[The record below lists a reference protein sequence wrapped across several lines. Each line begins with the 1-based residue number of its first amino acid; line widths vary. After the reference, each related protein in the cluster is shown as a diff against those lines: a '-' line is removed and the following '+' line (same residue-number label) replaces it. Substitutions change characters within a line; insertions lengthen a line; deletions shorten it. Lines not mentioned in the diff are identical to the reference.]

1 MKNIMTNKFWW
12 VARSF
17 ATLVIFGSVAMSQGM
32 LISEVAEG
40 SSNNKYIEIY
50 NGTGAD
56 VDLSNYALSSCSNGC
71 DDSLAFDYPNN
82 VTFDTGTTL
91 GAGDVYVVCHPQAD
105 EFIQGECDGTHQYL
119 SNGDDFYALVDATDG
134 TVIDKVGDFG
144 DDPGSGWD
152 VGGVSNATKD
162 HTLVRK
168 IGISEGNLSLIH
180 I

>member
-82 VTFDTGTTL
+82 VTL
-91 GAGDVYVVCHPQAD
+91 
-105 EFIQGECDGTHQYL
+105 IQGLHWSWRCLRGGL
-119 SNGDDFYALVDATDG
+119 
-134 TVIDKVGDFG
+134 
-144 DDPGSGWD
+144 PGGYSSGELHAS
-152 VGGVSNATKD
+152 VS
-162 HTLVRK
+162 
-168 IGISEGNLSLIH
+168 SEWR
-180 I
+180 